1 MKKAIEDLTKALEF
15 ESNSADILH
24 ERGIANF
31 KFKEFD
37 AAVEDL
43 SACVQLGRD
52 NESAYTCLHYLQLV
66 NIRNLRKHI

>member
-1 MKKAIEDLTKALEF
+1 MYDFVTFNA
-15 ESNSADILH
+15 
-24 ERGIANF
+24 GIANF

-52 NESAYTCLHYLQLV
+52 NESAYTCLV
-66 NIRNLRKHI
+66 GPES

>member
-1 MKKAIEDLTKALEF
+1 MHVYVCVHT
-15 ESNSADILH
+15 SA
-24 ERGIANF
+24 GIANF

-52 NESAYTCLHYLQLV
+52 NESAYTCLV
-66 NIRNLRKHI
+66 GPES